1 MSKHLFAGALFAAA
15 AFATSSLGQSI
26 NLTAETAS
34 PGGSTHLSP
43 AHLTEIAGTQGI
55 ANIQLTDGQTLTNS
69 IQNVAEGKTDI
80 AATPHILP
88 FLMSRGV
95 GPYGSLGKEKGAEL
109 AGNLRAIN
117 PFTLGIFFLY
127 AYDAKGIQGWDDLKG
142 RKIYNGPPRGG
153 ALTNARSMIQIV
165 AGLKDG
171 EDYEGMQI
179 NWGQGVSLVTS
190 GEPDAVVL
198 PELFPGS
205 RLTSA
210 TAAGKMTGWSMPKA
224 SYDSEAM
231 QKYMVAPGS
240 APFTM
245 PLADLQKTMGEDWT
259 FVSEDDTFR
268 AFATIGGNVVNK
280 DMDDDLVHSL
290 VSAYIATLDDL
301 KAKAPFGN
309 TVNFDN
315 PMLGMCGANPVK
327 YHPAAAR
334 AWREAGY
341 ELDDCAVAAD

>member
-1 MSKHLFAGALFAAA
+1 MKPLKLMAATAAA
-15 AFATSSLGQSI
+15 AVMAATGAFAQV

-34 PGGSTHLSP
+34 PGGAVHLAPS
-43 AHLTEIAGTQGI
+43 HLVEIAGTNGI

-69 IQNVAEGKTDI
+69 LQNVAEGKTDI
-80 AATPHILP
+80 GSVPHILP

-109 AGNLRAIN
+109 AGNLRAIY
-117 PFTLGIFFLY
+117 PYTLGIFFLF
-127 AYDAKGIQGWDDLKG
+127 AYDAKGIGGWDDIEG

-153 ALTNARSMIQIV
+153 ALNNARSMIQIIT
-165 AGLKDG
+165 GLKDG
-171 EDYEGMQI
+171 EGYEGMQA
-179 NWGQGVSLVTS
+179 NWGQAASIIAG

-205 RLTSA
+205 RLVTVG
-210 TAAGKMTGWSMPKA
+210 AAGKMTGWSMPKA
-224 SYDSEAM
+224 AYESEAM
-231 QKYMVAPGS
+231 QKYMQAPGS
-240 APFTM
+240 APVLMTVAE
-245 PLADLQKTMGEDWT
+245 LEEIMGEDWT
-259 FVSEDDTFR
+259 FVSEDDKFR
-268 AFATIGGNVVNK
+268 AFATIGGDVVHK
-280 DMDDDLVHSL
+280 DMDEDLVYNL

-309 TVNFDN
+309 NVNFDN

-327 YHPAAAR
+327 YHPGAAR

-341 ELDDCAVAAD
+341 ELDDCAVAG

>member
-1 MSKHLFAGALFAAA
+1 MKPMKLMAAA
-15 AFATSSLGQSI
+15 AVATLMTTGAFAQV

-34 PGGSTHLSP
+34 PGGATHLSP
-43 AHLTEIAGTQGI
+43 AHLTEIAGTKGI

-80 AATPHILP
+80 AGTPYILP

-109 AGNLRAIN
+109 ASNLRAIN

-127 AYDAKGIQGWDDLKG
+127 AYDAKGVDGWDDLKG

-171 EDYEGMQI
+171 EDYEGLQV
-179 NWGQGVSLVTS
+179 NWGQGASLVTS
-190 GEPDAVVL
+190 GEPDAIVL

-205 RLTSA
+205 RLTSV
-210 TAAGKMTGWSMPKA
+210 TAAGKMTGWSMPKEA
-224 SYDSEAM
+224 YESDAM
-231 QKYMVAPGS
+231 QKYMKAPGS

-245 PLADLQKTMGEDWT
+245 KMADLEAKMGDDWT

-268 AFATIGGNVVNK
+268 AFATIGGNVVHK
-280 DMDDDLVHSL
+280 DMDEQLVYDLVT
-290 VSAYIATLDDL
+290 AYIATLDDL
-301 KAKAPFGN
+301 KAKAPYGD
-309 TVNFDN
+309 TVGFDD
-315 PMLGMCGANPVK
+315 PMQGMCGANPVK
-327 YHPAAAR
+327 YHPGAAR
-334 AWREAGY
+334 AWRDAGY
-341 ELDDCAVAAD
+341 EIDDCTLAN

>member
-1 MSKHLFAGALFAAA
+1 MKPMKLMAA
-15 AFATSSLGQSI
+15 AFAAVMVSTGAHAQA

-34 PGGSTHLSP
+34 PGGATHLSP
-43 AHLTEIAGTQGI
+43 AHLTEIAGTRGI
-55 ANIQLTDGQTLTNS
+55 ANIQLADGQTLTNS

-80 AATPHILP
+80 AGTPYILP

-109 AGNLRAIN
+109 ASNLRAIN

-127 AYDAKGIQGWDDLKG
+127 AYDAKGIGGWDDLKG

-171 EDYEGMQI
+171 EDYEGLQV
-179 NWGQGVSLVTS
+179 NWGQGTTLVTS
-190 GEPDAVVL
+190 GEPDAIVL

-205 RLTSA
+205 RLTSV

-224 SYDSEAM
+224 AYESEAM

-245 PLADLQKTMGEDWT
+245 ELAELQGLMGDDWT
-259 FVSEDDTFR
+259 FISEDDTFR
-268 AFATIGGNVVNK
+268 AFATIGGNVVHK
-280 DMDDDLVHSL
+280 DMDEQLVYDL
-290 VSAYIATLDDL
+290 VSAYVETLEDL
-301 KAKAPFGN
+301 KAKAPYGN
-309 TVNFDN
+309 TVGFDS
-315 PMLGMCGANPVK
+315 PMQGMCGGNPVK
-327 YHPAAAR
+327 YHPGAAR
-334 AWREAGY
+334 AWRDAGF
-341 ELDDCAVAAD
+341 ELDDCAVAE

>member
-1 MSKHLFAGALFAAA
+1 MLKRIIAGAFVAATFMSA
-15 AFATSSLGQSI
+15 QAFAQA

-34 PGGSTHLSP
+34 PGGATHLSP
-43 AHLTEIAGTQGI
+43 AHLAEIAGTKGI
-55 ANIQLTDGQTLTNS
+55 ANIQLADGQTLTNS

-80 AATPHILP
+80 AGTPHILP
-88 FLMSRGV
+88 FLMSKGV

-117 PFTLGIFFLY
+117 PFTLGVFLLY
-127 AYDAKGIQGWDDLKG
+127 AYDAKNIDGWNGLKG
-142 RKIYNGPPRGG
+142 KKIYNGPPRGG

-171 EDYEGMQI
+171 EDYEGIQV
-179 NWGQGVSLVTS
+179 NWGQGATLVTS
-190 GEPDAVVL
+190 GEPDAIVL

-205 RLTSA
+205 RLSTVA
-210 TAAGKMTGWSMPKA
+210 AAGKMTAWSMPKDV
-224 SYDSEAM
+224 YEGEAM
-231 QKYMVAPGS
+231 QKYMKAPGS
-240 APFTM
+240 APFTA
-245 PLADLQKTMGEDWT
+245 PLADLQAKMGDDWT

-268 AFATIGGNVVNK
+268 GFATIGGNVVHK

-290 VSAYIATLDDL
+290 VSAYIDTLNDL
-301 KAKAPFGN
+301 KAKAPYGN
-309 TVNFDN
+309 TVSFDE
-315 PMLGMCGANPVK
+315 PMLGMCGANPVQ